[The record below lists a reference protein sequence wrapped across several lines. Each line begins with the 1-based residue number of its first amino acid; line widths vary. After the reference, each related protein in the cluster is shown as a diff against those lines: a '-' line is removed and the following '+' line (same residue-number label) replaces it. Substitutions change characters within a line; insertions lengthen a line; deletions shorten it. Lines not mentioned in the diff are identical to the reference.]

1 MYCAEY
7 SASFLASRMT
17 LPHPHSHPPRASRTR
32 QEDEAVR
39 SRDIQ
44 RATLVAIATNSV
56 LTVAQLVIG
65 LFANAFSL
73 VADAAHTLS
82 DLVTDMLV
90 LLASRHGADPAD
102 TDHPYGHGRIETAT
116 TMLLGA
122 VLAAVGVGFL
132 WSSGMRLQNMNDL
145 PDLHPAALAMALLTL
160 AAKEGLF
167 RYTLAA
173 AKRLKAPLLEA
184 NAWHARSDAASSLV
198 VAVGIGGSLAG
209 YPFLEP
215 LAAAVVGFL
224 ILHMG
229 LRLGWTAIREL
240 IDTGLSE
247 DELIHLRETIEQTP
261 GVIGLHDMR
270 TRRMAGRVL
279 CDAHVQVAPRL
290 TVSEGH
296 RVSDSVYL
304 RVRAAH
310 PEVKDVLVH
319 IDPEDDDNLHA
330 MPPGPLPERKAV
342 LDTVETLLGT
352 DVAAPRRVQIH
363 YLGGRVDVDVLLDAA
378 LAPVEAEALR
388 QRARSWLKEQA
399 HYRSI
404 SFYSPIA
411 P

>member
-1 MYCAEY
+1 MNDPIPPL
-7 SASFLASRMT
+7 SALRPVR
-17 LPHPHSHPPRASRTR
+17 PHDT
-32 QEDEAVR
+32 DEAIR
-39 SRDIQ
+39 GRGIQ
-44 RATLVAIATNSV
+44 RATMVAIITNATLSI
-56 LTVAQLVIG
+56 AQVVIG

-82 DLVTDMLV
+82 DLVTDLLV
-90 LLASRHGADPAD
+90 LLAGRRGADPAD
-102 TDHPYGHGRIETAT
+102 TNHPYGHGRIETAT
-116 TMLLGA
+116 TLLLGG
-122 VLAAVGVGFL
+122 VLAAVGIGFL
-132 WSSGMRLQNMNDL
+132 WSSGLRLQNMEAL
-145 PDLHPAALAMALLTL
+145 PELHPAALVMALLTL

-173 AKRLKAPLLEA
+173 ARRLNAPMLEA

-198 VAVGIGGSLAG
+198 VAAGIGGSLAG

-229 LRLGWTAIREL
+229 LRLAWKAVREL

-247 DELIHLRETIEQTP
+247 EELARIRQTIEQTP

-270 TRRMAGRVL
+270 TRRMADRVL

-296 RVSDSVYL
+296 RVSDAVYL
-304 RVRAAH
+304 RVRSAH
-310 PEVKDVLVH
+310 PEVQDVLVH
-319 IDPEDDDNLHA
+319 IDPEDDGDLQTV
-330 MPPGPLPERKAV
+330 PPGPLPERDEVVAMV
-342 LDTVETLLGT
+342 HVLLGT
-352 DVAAPRRVQIH
+352 SAIEPKRIQIH
-363 YLGGRVDVDVLLDAA
+363 YLGNRVDVEVLLPAPLPPGGEA
-378 LAPVEAEALR
+378 QLQQRRQAWLAEHP
-388 QRARSWLKEQA
+388 

-404 SFYSPIA
+404 SFFGHIA

>member
-1 MYCAEY
+1 MSYAKY
-7 SASFLASRMT
+7 SASFLASRMS
-17 LPHPHSHPPRASRTR
+17 PPQSHPQLPRAARTHPDDDAAR
-32 QEDEAVR
+32 T
-39 SRDIQ
+39 RDIQ
-44 RATLVAIATNSV
+44 RTTLVAVATNAT
-56 LTVAQLVIG
+56 LAIAQLVIG

-82 DLVTDMLV
+82 ELVTDLLV
-90 LLASRHGADPAD
+90 LLAARHGADPAD
-102 TDHPYGHGRIETAT
+102 LNHPYGHGRIETAT
-116 TMLLGA
+116 TMVLGV

-132 WSSGMRLQNMNDL
+132 WSSGQRLQNMSAL
-145 PDLHPAALAMALLTL
+145 SEVHPAALVVALLTL
-160 AAKEGLF
+160 VAKESLF
-167 RYTLAA
+167 RFTLAA
-173 AKRLKAPLLEA
+173 ARRLNAPLLEA

-229 LRLGWTAIREL
+229 LRLSWAAIREL

-247 DELIHLRETIEQTP
+247 QELGHLRETIEQTP
-261 GVIGLHDMR
+261 GVIGVHEVR

-279 CDAHVQVAPRL
+279 CDVHVQVAPRL

-319 IDPEDDDNLHA
+319 IDPEDDDSMHA
-330 MPPGPLPERKAV
+330 MPPGPLPERKTV
-342 LDTVETLLGT
+342 LATVGALLGP

-363 YLGGRVDVDVLLDAA
+363 YLGGRVDVDVLLDKPLAA
-378 LAPVEAEALR
+378 PDAQALR
-388 QRARSWLKEQA
+388 QRTRNWLQEQA

-404 SFYSPIA
+404 SFYEPIA